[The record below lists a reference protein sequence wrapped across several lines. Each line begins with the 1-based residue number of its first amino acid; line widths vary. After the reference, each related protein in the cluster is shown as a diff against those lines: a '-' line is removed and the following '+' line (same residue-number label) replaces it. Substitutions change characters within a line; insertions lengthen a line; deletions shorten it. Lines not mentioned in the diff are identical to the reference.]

1 MLGFIFIG
9 GWGSVKKQLVGDA
22 GMHTCPVCH
31 QLTRW
36 DVYKIDKR
44 ATVYFVPVYTYASE
58 KVVLCSNCHNGAEA
72 SDLEIANLRAQSETA
87 APGTPAAP
95 PAAAPPVA
103 PRQAAPAPPRP
114 APVSQP
120 AAPPAAPPR
129 AAPAHAAAPAGPP
142 SAPAHVQPAQIAPAP
157 AGADRHVVAWL
168 GTIRSMLLKYGY
180 FAQDVRWYEKPYDVP
195 CELSATFL
203 QNGTT
208 YVVTL
213 HRKEKFAQD
222 YATALGND
230 PAVQQAAQAGT
241 HLLKVVGKRVL
252 RVHDPRGVSAGQLE
266 AWEKTVGWYPLP
278 K

>member
-9 GWGSVKKQLVGDA
+9 GWGNVKKQLVGSA

-58 KVVLCSNCHNGAEA
+58 KVVLCSNCHNGSEA
-72 SDLEIANLRAQSETA
+72 TDLEIANLRAQGEA
-87 APGTPAAP
+87 APAAAPTAPAPARPAYRPAPP
-95 PAAAPPVA
+95 PAAAPTH
-103 PRQAAPAPPRP
+103 QAD
-114 APVSQP
+114 
-120 AAPPAAPPR
+120 
-129 AAPAHAAAPAGPP
+129 PAGPP
-142 SAPAHVQPAQIAPAP
+142 LAPPPVQPAQIAPAP
-157 AGADRHVVAWL
+157 PGADRHLVAWL
-168 GTIRSMLLKYGY
+168 RTVRTMLLKYGY

-208 YVVTL
+208 YVVSL
-213 HRKEKFAQD
+213 HRKEEFAQK
-222 YATALGND
+222 YAAALEAD
-230 PAVQQAAQAGT
+230 PAVRQATAGGT
-241 HLLKVVGKRVL
+241 HLLRVVQKRVL
-252 RVHDPRGVSAGQLE
+252 RVHDARGVNAGQLE

-278 K
+278 R

>member
-9 GWGSVKKQLVGDA
+9 GWGNVKKQLVGNA
-22 GMHTCPVCH
+22 GLHTCPVCH

-58 KVVLCSNCHNGAEA
+58 KVVLCSNCHNGSEA
-72 SDLEIANLRAQSETA
+72 TDLEIANLRAQSESA
-87 APGTPAAP
+87 APGAAVPAP
-95 PAAAPPVA
+95 VAAPPVA
-103 PRQAAPAPPRP
+103 PVPPVAPRRAAPVPVQPAPPRQP
-114 APVSQP
+114 AP
-120 AAPPAAPPR
+120 PPAAP
-129 AAPAHAAAPAGPP
+129 HTTVPAGPP

-157 AGADRHVVAWL
+157 PGADRRVVAWL
-168 GTIRSMLLKYGY
+168 SNVSAMLLKYGY

-195 CELSATFL
+195 CELSATFV
-203 QNGTT
+203 QSGTT

-213 HRKEKFAQD
+213 HRKEKFAQQ
-222 YATALGND
+222 YAAALEND
-230 PAVQQAAQAGT
+230 PAVQQATQVAT
-241 HLLKVVGKRVL
+241 HLLKLIDKRVL
-252 RVHDPRGVSAGQLE
+252 RVHDARGVTAGQLE